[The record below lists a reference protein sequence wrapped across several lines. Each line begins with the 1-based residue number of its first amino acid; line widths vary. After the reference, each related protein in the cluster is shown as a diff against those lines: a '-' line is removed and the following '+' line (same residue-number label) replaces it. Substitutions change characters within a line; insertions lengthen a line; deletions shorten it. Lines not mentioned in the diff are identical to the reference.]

1 MADHPELFPAA
12 IQQGYQLH
20 DILPPSKKLPDL
32 RLRRIKLTAP
42 EAAGVVYV
50 APAFVMPY
58 MTGYTEAV
66 EKALFLRR
74 FGVPF
79 WGLTYVFGHD
89 DAYWERLELR
99 LGHNSLVGTTVK
111 RADHLPTD
119 VLADEKHTRLNGEKV
134 YVATTVGAECVLG
147 ASLTIQA
154 DTEHLQEAYGHFKT
168 EAQNVQAD
176 YQPTTVNTDGWRE
189 AHPERLA
196 GAVSQDRRHPVLP
209 ARLSQ
214 HPRPV

>member
-1 MADHPELFPAA
+1 MSESTRARVCKTTKESAALFAPTTRICIPIDRAEYDRILGEPVAFRTYLDGQIADHPELFPEA

-20 DILPPSKKLPDL
+20 GILPPSKKLPDL

-42 EAAGVVYV
+42 EAEGAVFSV

-89 DAYWERLELR
+89 DPYWERLELR

-111 RADHLPTD
+111 HADQIITLEHGRVSEVGDHKSLLDSNGTYSQMY
-119 VLADEKHTRLNGEKV
+119 AMQFRLE
-134 YVATTVGAECVLG
+134 E
-147 ASLTIQA
+147 
-154 DTEHLQEAYGHFKT
+154 E
-168 EAQNVQAD
+168 
-176 YQPTTVNTDGWRE
+176 
-189 AHPERLA
+189 
-196 GAVSQDRRHPVLP
+196 
-209 ARLSQ
+209 LS
-214 HPRPV
+214 